1 MRFASLGSGSKG
13 NATVVEAGS
22 TKVLVDCG
30 FTIKETVKRLAKLGL
45 TPSQI
50 DAILV
55 THEHADHLKGAMP
68 FSRKFSIPVY
78 MTAGTAKQGK
88 VDDCDALNL
97 FNLHQPFT
105 VGDLSVNPVPVPHD
119 AREPCQFV
127 FEFNGQVLGILTD
140 LGSLSSHVI
149 AEYKECDALLLEAN
163 HDLDMLARGPYPP
176 SLKRRV
182 GGVWGHLNNHQT
194 MSLLEQVNQTR
205 LKQLVLGH
213 ISEKNNSVDLV
224 QKALDEANCTFDN
237 VIIAEQSFGFDW
249 VSVGGGSVAAS

>member
-30 FTIKETVKRLAKLGL
+30 FTIKETVKRLAQLGIEPNQL
-45 TPSQI
+45 

-68 FSRKFSIPVY
+68 FSRKFNVPVY

-88 VDDCDALNL
+88 VDHSEVLNL
-97 FNLHQPFT
+97 FNCHQSFQL
-105 VGDLSVNPVPVPHD
+105 GDLLVNPVAVPHD

-127 FEFNGQVLGILTD
+127 FEYQGKVLGILTD
-140 LGSLSSHVI
+140 LGSLSPHVI

-182 GGVWGHLNNHQT
+182 SGVWGHLNNQQS
-194 MSLLEQVNQTR
+194 MDLLERVNQSR

-213 ISEKNNSVDLV
+213 ISEKNNSPDLV
-224 QKALDEANCTFDN
+224 RKALDEANCEFEN
-237 VIIAEQSFGFDW
+237 VIIAEQAFGFDW
-249 VSVGGGSVAAS
+249 VSVIN

>member
-30 FTIKETVKRLAKLGL
+30 FTIKETVKRLATLGL
-45 TPSQI
+45 EPNQI

-68 FSRKFSIPVY
+68 FSRKFDLPVY
-78 MTAGTAKQGK
+78 MTPGTAKQGK
-88 VDDCDALNL
+88 IDFCEALQL
-97 FNLHQPFT
+97 FSCHQSFSI
-105 VGDLSVNPVPVPHD
+105 GDLDINPVPVPHD

-127 FEFNGQVLGILTD
+127 FEYQSKVLGVLTD
-140 LGSLSSHVI
+140 LGSLSSHVM

-182 GGVWGHLNNHQT
+182 SGVWGHLNNHQS
-194 MSLLEQVNQTR
+194 MDLLETVNQSR

-213 ISEKNNSVDLV
+213 ISEKNNRVDLV
-224 QKALDEANCTFDN
+224 QKALDEANCEFEN
-237 VIIAEQSFGFDW
+237 VLFAEQSFGFDW
-249 VSVGGGSVAAS
+249 IDVTN

>member
-13 NATVVEAGS
+13 NATVVEAGNTS
-22 TKVLVDCG
+22 VLVDCG
-30 FTIKETVKRLAKLGL
+30 FTIKETVKRLTQLGVE
-45 TPSQI
+45 PSQI

-68 FSRKFSIPVY
+68 FSRKFNIPVY

-88 VDDCDALNL
+88 VESCDALNL
-97 FNLHQPFT
+97 FSSHQPFV
-105 VGDLSVNPVPVPHD
+105 VGDLQVKPVPVPHD

-127 FEFNGQVLGILTD
+127 FGFNGLVLGVLTD

-182 GGVWGHLNNHQT
+182 SGVWGHLNNHQT
-194 MSLLEQVNQTR
+194 MTLLEQVNQTR

-213 ISEKNNSVDLV
+213 ISEKNNSIELV
-224 QKALDEANCTFDN
+224 QKALDEANCEFEN

-249 VSVGGGSVAAS
+249 VSVGC